1 MDEHELFNSSD
12 IEFSPVQKRCANA
25 GSTSIASM
33 QEQLS
38 EDRISSKK
46 RVRDLTDSR
55 GAPTARYARSLW
67 LNRIE
72 SYTKQNSTR

>member
-1 MDEHELFNSSD
+1 MDEHELFNSSN
-12 IEFSPVQKRCANA
+12 IEFSPVQKRYANA

-33 QEQLS
+33 REQLF

-46 RVRDLTDSR
+46 RVHGLTDSR
-55 GAPTARYARSLW
+55 GAPATRYARSLW

-72 SYTKQNSTR
+72 SYTEQNSTQ